1 MDKVLLG
8 FIDVLRHAGIPVGI
22 NNARTALEAVSI
34 VGYDDR
40 ERMRLALST
49 VIAADQHERELL
61 DDCFKRYFL
70 SSDNTM
76 EQVTQSST
84 ETDAANDSATDDQ
97 QPPTT
102 AEDGAANPD
111 LNSDILNDLLAGD
124 DDALQLA
131 IQQASEAINSAD
143 IRYYTQRG
151 VFTRRLLEALDWP
164 QLQQSIM
171 AMEEGLEEG
180 ASGAGGS
187 GSGSG
192 LGEAQE
198 LSARMLAAARDRIDR
213 QYYLYAKPQT
223 QQLREQRL
231 LTTPIRMLS
240 HMEQDSVHKLVQK
253 IARRLNKKYRRRA
266 LVHQRGKLD
275 VRATLRRNM
284 AFDATPFIPQW
295 RKKHKDRPQVFVIAD
310 ISGSVAASS
319 GMLLSF
325 MASLGEIL
333 PKVRSFVF
341 SSSMG
346 EVTDLYKQL
355 DIKDATEQANKRWGS
370 GVTDYGKSFV
380 NFSELTQGQIRRNST
395 IIILGD
401 ARNNNG
407 DPAMSVFKDIA
418 RSCHNIYWLNPE
430 RKNIWDTGDSIM
442 SDYGVHCHSIHLSN
456 TLADLEKFCDYLL
469 KNN

>member
-40 ERMRLALST
+40 ERMRMALSS
-49 VIAADQHERELL
+49 VIAADSHERELL

-70 SSDNTM
+70 SNNNTTTS
-76 EQVTQSST
+76 QTTPASP
-84 ETDAANDSATDDQ
+84 ETDTAKDPAAGDQ
-97 QPPTT
+97 QQTPMP
-102 AEDGAANPD
+102 AKDGAANPD

-131 IQQASEAINSAD
+131 IQQASEAINSGD

-180 ASGAGGS
+180 ASGAG

-240 HMEQDSVHKLVQK
+240 HMEQGSVHKLVQK

-275 VRATLRRNM
+275 GRATLRRNM

>member
-40 ERMRLALST
+40 ERMRMALSA
-49 VIAADQHERELL
+49 VIAADSHERELL
-61 DDCFKRYFL
+61 DDCFNRYFL
-70 SSDNTM
+70 SNKNINAQT
-76 EQVTQSST
+76 TQASP
-84 ETDAANDSATDDQ
+84 EADADGQ
-97 QPPTT
+97 QEPTPT
-102 AEDGAANPD
+102 PAEDSSVNPE
-111 LNSDILNDLLAGD
+111 LNSDILNDLLVGD
-124 DDALQLA
+124 DNLLQLA
-131 IQQASEAINSAD
+131 IQQASEAINSDD

-171 AMEEGLEEG
+171 AMEEGFQEG
-180 ASGAGGS
+180 ASSAGGS
-187 GSGSG
+187 GSG
-192 LGEAQE
+192 LGQAQE
-198 LSARMLAAARDRIDR
+198 LSARMLAAARDQIDR
-213 QYYLYAKPQT
+213 QYYMYAKPQT
-223 QQLREQRL
+223 EQLREQRL

-240 HMEQDSVHKLVQK
+240 HMEHDSVHKLVQK

-346 EVTDLYKQL
+346 EVTDWYKQL
-355 DIKDATEQANKRWGS
+355 DIKEATEQANKRWGS
-370 GVTDYGKSFV
+370 GVTDYGKSFI

-395 IIILGD
+395 IIVLGD

-407 DPAMSVFKDIA
+407 DPAMNVFKDIA

-442 SDYGVHCHSIHLSN
+442 SDYGNHCHSIHLSN

>member
-61 DDCFKRYFL
+61 DDCFTRYFL
-70 SSDNTM
+70 SNDNTSTQTTQASPDTDNQHLSD
-76 EQVTQSST
+76 EQQ
-84 ETDAANDSATDDQ
+84 EQLPAPDDH
-97 QPPTT
+97 
-102 AEDGAANPD
+102 GAASPD

-131 IQQASEAINSAD
+131 IHKASEAINSDD

-171 AMEEGLEEG
+171 AMEEGLQEG
-180 ASGAGGS
+180 PGSAGG
-187 GSGSG
+187 GGSG
-192 LGEAQE
+192 LGQAQE
-198 LSARMLAAARDRIDR
+198 LSERMLAAARDQIDR

-223 QQLREQRL
+223 EQLREQRL

-275 VRATLRRNM
+275 VSATLRRNM

-346 EVTDLYKQL
+346 EVTDLYKEL

-370 GVTDYGKSFV
+370 GVTDYGKSLI

-407 DPAMSVFKDIA
+407 DPAMGVFKDIA

-442 SDYGVHCHSIHLSN
+442 SDYGKHCHSIHLSN

-469 KNN
+469 QNN

>member
-1 MDKVLLG
+1 VDKVLLG
-8 FIDVLRHAGIPVGI
+8 FIDVLRRAGIPVGI

-34 VGYDDR
+34 VGYEDR

-61 DDCFKRYFL
+61 DDCFKHYFL
-70 SSDNTM
+70 SSDNNP
-76 EQVTQSST
+76 TQMP
-84 ETDAANDSATDDQ
+84 EFTDEDSAVKDAPANTDQ
-97 QPPTT
+97 QKKP
-102 AEDGAANPD
+102 AQLQSNDASAD
-111 LNSDILNDLLAGD
+111 LRSDILNDLLAGD
-124 DDALQLA
+124 DDDLQLA
-131 IQQASEAINSAD
+131 IQQASATIDSD
-143 IRYYTQRG
+143 QIRYYTQRG

-180 ASGAGGS
+180 SGGAG

-198 LSARMLAAARDRIDR
+198 LSARMLAAARDQIDR

-223 QQLREQRL
+223 EQLREQRL

-240 HMEQDSVHKLVQK
+240 YREQDSVHKLMQK

-310 ISGSVAASS
+310 ISGSVAASA

-325 MASLGEIL
+325 MASLSEIL

-341 SSSMG
+341 SSAMG

-370 GVTDYGKSFV
+370 GVTDYGRSFI
-380 NFSELTQGQIRRNST
+380 NFAELTQGQIRRNST

-407 DPAMSVFKDIA
+407 DPAMRVFKDIA

-442 SDYGVHCHSIHLSN
+442 SDYGKHCHSIHLSN

>member
-1 MDKVLLG
+1 VDKVLLG
-8 FIDVLRHAGIPVGI
+8 FIDVLRRAGIPVGI

-61 DDCFKRYFL
+61 DDCFKHYFL
-70 SSDNTM
+70 SSDNNP
-76 EQVTQSST
+76 TQMP
-84 ETDAANDSATDDQ
+84 EFTDEDSAVKDAPANTDQ
-97 QPPTT
+97 QKKP
-102 AEDGAANPD
+102 AQLQSNDASAD
-111 LNSDILNDLLAGD
+111 LRSDILNDLLAGD
-124 DDALQLA
+124 DDDLQLA
-131 IQQASEAINSAD
+131 IQQASATIDSD
-143 IRYYTQRG
+143 QIRYYTQRG

-180 ASGAGGS
+180 SGGAG

-198 LSARMLAAARDRIDR
+198 LSARMLAAARDQIDR

-223 QQLREQRL
+223 EQLREQRL

-240 HMEQDSVHKLVQK
+240 YREQDSVHKLMQK

-310 ISGSVAASS
+310 ISGSVAASA

-325 MASLGEIL
+325 MASLSEIL

-341 SSSMG
+341 SSTMG

-370 GVTDYGKSFV
+370 GVTDYGRSFI
-380 NFSELTQGQIRRNST
+380 NFGELTQGQIRRNST

-407 DPAMSVFKDIA
+407 DPAMRVFKDIA

-442 SDYGVHCHSIHLSN
+442 SDYGKHCHSIHLSN

>member
-1 MDKVLLG
+1 VDKVLLG

-34 VGYDDR
+34 VGYDNR

-70 SSDNTM
+70 SSDNNPTKM
-76 EQVTQSST
+76 PEAAT
-84 ETDAANDSATDDQ
+84 EDSAANDDSATTDEQ
-97 QPPTT
+97 QNSALP
-102 AEDGAANPD
+102 ENNEANAD
-111 LNSDILNDLLAGD
+111 LHSDILNGLLAGD
-124 DDALQLA
+124 DDDLQLA
-131 IQQASEAINSAD
+131 IQQASEAIDSD
-143 IRYYTQRG
+143 QIRYYTQRG

-171 AMEEGLEEG
+171 AMEEGLQEG
-180 ASGAGGS
+180 SGGAG

-198 LSARMLAAARDRIDR
+198 LSARMLAAARDQIDR

-223 QQLREQRL
+223 EQLREQRL

-325 MASLGEIL
+325 MASLAEIL

-370 GVTDYGKSFV
+370 GVTDYGKSLI

-407 DPAMSVFKDIA
+407 DPAMGVFKDIA
-418 RSCHNIYWLNPE
+418 RSCHNVYWLNPE

-442 SDYGVHCHSIHLSN
+442 SDYGKHCHSIHLSN
-456 TLADLEKFCDYLL
+456 TLADLENFCDYLL
-469 KNN
+469 QNN

>member
-1 MDKVLLG
+1 VDKVLLG
-8 FIDVLRHAGIPVGI
+8 FIDVLRRAGIPVGI

-61 DDCFKRYFL
+61 DDCFKHYFL
-70 SSDNTM
+70 SSDNNP
-76 EQVTQSST
+76 TQMP
-84 ETDAANDSATDDQ
+84 EFADEDSAAKYAPANTAQ
-97 QPPTT
+97 QKKQ
-102 AEDGAANPD
+102 AQLEGNDASAD
-111 LNSDILNDLLAGD
+111 LRSDILNDLLAGD
-124 DDALQLA
+124 DDDLQLA
-131 IQQASEAINSAD
+131 IQQASATIDSD
-143 IRYYTQRG
+143 QIRYYTQRG

-171 AMEEGLEEG
+171 AMEQGLEEG
-180 ASGAGGS
+180 SGGDG

-192 LGEAQE
+192 LGEVQE
-198 LSARMLAAARDRIDR
+198 LSARMLAAARDQIDR

-223 QQLREQRL
+223 EQLREQRL

-240 HMEQDSVHKLVQK
+240 YREQDSVHKLMQK

-310 ISGSVAASS
+310 ISGSVAASA

-325 MASLGEIL
+325 MASLSEIL

-341 SSSMG
+341 SSTMG

-370 GVTDYGKSFV
+370 GVTDYGRSFI
-380 NFSELTQGQIRRNST
+380 NFGELTQGQIRRNST

-407 DPAMSVFKDIA
+407 DPAMRVFKDIA

-442 SDYGVHCHSIHLSN
+442 SVYGKHCHSIHLSN